1 MCDIFIT
8 DLLHRWSQVEYPGSI
23 PWFLKTPEKWRD
35 LYQPNKKKVQLMQE
49 KKTEETTC
57 HLLTPFLLE
66 LQQKNKA
73 FRFNNMNI
81 TISKDLILSNK
92 HKQFMLQASCFHRN
106 MIKEHHSIQISIVS
120 HKTTNS
126 FTFPQHSHRAFKFQ
140 PPQRCQIK
148 SILFISPSTKTLRE
162 LLSNMTQ
169 QISLDKK
176 KIVTIKLHK

>member
-92 HKQFMLQASCFHRN
+92 HKPFMLQGF
-106 MIKEHHSIQISIVS
+106 M
-120 HKTTNS
+120 
-126 FTFPQHSHRAFKFQ
+126 FPQKYDKGASFNTNQHYEPQNYKQLHISTAFTQSIEYHLTNNFNHHNDARSNQSYSSHLQPKHSVSYC
-140 PPQRCQIK
+140 P
-148 SILFISPSTKTLRE
+148 T
-162 LLSNMTQ
+162 
-169 QISLDKK
+169 
-176 KIVTIKLHK
+176 